1 MLQDFPS
8 SITVTH
14 AVTSMCKVA
23 LLVQHITHPVTQC
36 DITWMKCQC
45 SWLSLNLDHQ
55 GTTPALEYRITFQN
69 V

>member
-1 MLQDFPS
+1 MLQDVPS

-23 LLVQHITHPVTQC
+23 LLVQHDTHPVTQC
-36 DITWMKCQC
+36 DITWMKCNAHG
-45 SWLSLNLDHQ
+45 L
-55 GTTPALEYRITFQN
+55 